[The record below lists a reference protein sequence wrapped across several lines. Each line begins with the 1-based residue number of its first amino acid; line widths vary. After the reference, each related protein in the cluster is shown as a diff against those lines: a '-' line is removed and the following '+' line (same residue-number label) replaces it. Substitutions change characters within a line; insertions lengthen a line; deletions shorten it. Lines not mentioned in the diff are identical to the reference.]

1 MWPAVQPISRV
12 ALVLSPAIG
21 DSLLMMT
28 IARNLRHN
36 GVEVTVFGAHIHSL
50 RNWFPGVDTQEYLGA
65 GHPGAGHPGAGLPL
79 LDPRA
84 PGIPVPRDLA
94 PRLSGF
100 DCVLQM
106 HRNRPFIGLERSHP
120 RVIFLD
126 HLCRV
131 RSPQSMADR
140 LSRFCLDELG
150 LASAH
155 KSNGMT
161 APAGLLY
168 RKHPLRVA
176 IHPTASTADKCW
188 LASRFIRLAL
198 QLRKLGFSP
207 EFVVAPQERADWLH
221 IERLGLALPD
231 LGSLDN
237 VAAWI
242 YESGWFIGNDSGIG
256 HLASSLHIPTLSLF
270 MRSGIARTWRPGWG
284 AGQVLIGSTY
294 LPTGFLKERYWKY
307 MLSVRQV
314 SRAFE
319 QLRTSFRFA

>member
-1 MWPAVQPISRV
+1 MWPTVQPISRV

-28 IARNLRHN
+28 IARNLQEN
-36 GVEVTVFGAHIHSL
+36 GIAVTIFGRQIQSL
-50 RNWFPGVDTQEYLGA
+50 GAWFPEIET
-65 GHPGAGHPGAGLPL
+65 
-79 LDPRA
+79 LD
-84 PGIPVPRDLA
+84 DLVA
-94 PRLSGF
+94 EDLTAKLAGF
-100 DCVLQM
+100 DRVIQM
-106 HRNRPFIGLERSHP
+106 HRNKPFVGLEQHHP
-120 RVIFLD
+120 RVSFLD
-126 HLCRV
+126 HICRV
-131 RSPQSMADR
+131 RSSESMADR
-140 LSRFCLDELG
+140 LAKFCVDEFG
-150 LASAH
+150 LPGAD

-161 APAGLLY
+161 PPQGLQH

-188 LASRFIRLAL
+188 LPSRFIRLAIR
-198 QLRKLGFSP
+198 LRELGFSP

-221 IERLGLALPD
+221 IERLGLKLPD

-237 VAAWI
+237 VATWV

-270 MRSGIARTWRPGWG
+270 MRRGIARTWRPDWG
-284 AGQVLIGSTY
+284 TGQVLIGSTY

-319 QLRTSFRFA
+319 QLRASLSFA

>member
-1 MWPAVQPISRV
+1 MWPIVQPISRV

-28 IARNLRHN
+28 IARNLQQN
-36 GVEVTVFGAHIHSL
+36 GIAVTIFGRQIQSL
-50 RNWFPGVDTQEYLGA
+50 GAWFPEIET
-65 GHPGAGHPGAGLPL
+65 
-79 LDPRA
+79 LD
-84 PGIPVPRDLA
+84 DLA
-94 PRLSGF
+94 AEDLTAKLGGF
-100 DCVLQM
+100 DRVIQM
-106 HRNRPFIGLERSHP
+106 HRNKPFVGLDQYHP
-120 RVIFLD
+120 RVSFLD
-126 HLCRV
+126 HVCRV
-131 RSPQSMADR
+131 RSSVSMAGR
-140 LSRFCLDELG
+140 LAKFCVDEFG
-150 LASAH
+150 LPGAD

-161 APAGLLY
+161 PPQGLQH
-168 RKHPLRVA
+168 RKYPLRVA

-188 LASRFIRLAL
+188 LPSRFISLAIR
-198 QLRKLGFSP
+198 LRKLGFSP

-221 IERLGLALPD
+221 IERLGLKLPD

-237 VAAWI
+237 VATWV

-270 MRSGIARTWRPGWG
+270 MRRGIARTWRPDWG
-284 AGQVLIGSTY
+284 TGQVLIGSTY

-319 QLRTSFRFA
+319 QLRASLSFA

>member
-1 MWPAVQPISRV
+1 MWPNVEPVSRV

-28 IARNLRHN
+28 IARNLQQN
-36 GVEVTVFGAHIHSL
+36 GIAVTIFGRQIHAL
-50 RNWFPGVDTQEYLGA
+50 RDWFPGIDTQDDLHAE
-65 GHPGAGHPGAGLPL
+65 
-79 LDPRA
+79 
-84 PGIPVPRDLA
+84 DLA
-94 PRLSGF
+94 ARLTSF
-100 DCVLQM
+100 DRVIQM
-106 HRNRPFIGLERSHP
+106 HRNKPFVGLEQFHP
-120 RVIFLD
+120 RVSFLD

-131 RSPQSMADR
+131 RSSESMAGR
-140 LSRFCLDELG
+140 LAQFCRDEFV
-150 LASAH
+150 LASAG

-161 APAGLLY
+161 APSGLQH
-168 RKHPLRVA
+168 RKYPLRVA
-176 IHPTASTADKCW
+176 IHPTASTTDKCW

-198 QLRKLGFSP
+198 KLRKLGFQP
-207 EFVVAPQERADWLH
+207 EFVVAPQERADWVH
-221 IERLGLALPD
+221 IERFGIAVPD

-237 VAAWI
+237 VATWVF
-242 YESGWFIGNDSGIG
+242 ESGWFIGNDSGIG

-270 MRSGIARTWRPGWG
+270 MRRGIARTWRPDWG

-319 QLRTSFRFA
+319 QLRASLRFA

>member
-1 MWPAVQPISRV
+1 MWPTVQPISRV

-28 IARNLRHN
+28 IARNLQEN
-36 GVEVTVFGAHIHSL
+36 GIAVTIFGRQIQSL
-50 RNWFPGVDTQEYLGA
+50 GAWFPEIET
-65 GHPGAGHPGAGLPL
+65 
-79 LDPRA
+79 LD
-84 PGIPVPRDLA
+84 DLA
-94 PRLSGF
+94 AEDLTAKLAGF
-100 DCVLQM
+100 DRVIQM
-106 HRNRPFIGLERSHP
+106 HRNKPFVGLEQHHP
-120 RVIFLD
+120 RVSFLD
-126 HLCRV
+126 HICRV
-131 RSPQSMADR
+131 RSSESMADR
-140 LSRFCLDELG
+140 LAKFCVDEFG
-150 LASAH
+150 LPGAD

-161 APAGLLY
+161 PPQGLQH

-188 LASRFIRLAL
+188 LPSRFIRLAIR
-198 QLRKLGFSP
+198 LRELGFSP

-221 IERLGLALPD
+221 IERLGLKLPD

-237 VAAWI
+237 VATWV

-270 MRSGIARTWRPGWG
+270 MRRGIARTWRPDWG
-284 AGQVLIGSTY
+284 TGQVLIGSTY

-319 QLRTSFRFA
+319 QLRASLSFA

>member
-36 GVEVTVFGAHIHSL
+36 GVEVTVFGDQIRSL
-50 RNWFPGVDTQEYLGA
+50 REWFPGVDTREDLGA
-65 GHPGAGHPGAGLPL
+65 VGG
-79 LDPRA
+79 PRS

-100 DCVLQM
+100 DVVLQM
-106 HRNRPFIGLERSHP
+106 HRNRPFIGLEHCHP

-131 RSPQSMADR
+131 RSTQSMADR
-140 LSRFCLDELG
+140 LSRFCLEELG

-155 KSNGMT
+155 KSNGIT
-161 APAGLLY
+161 APAGLQY

-198 QLRKLGFSP
+198 QLRELGFSP

-237 VAAWI
+237 VAAWV

-270 MRSGIARTWRPGWG
+270 MRRGIARTWRPDWG
-284 AGQVLIGSTY
+284 AGQV
-294 LPTGFLKERYWKY
+294 LKERYWKY
-307 MLSVRQV
+307 MLSVGQV

-319 QLRTSFRFA
+319 RLRTNFRFA

>member
-1 MWPAVQPISRV
+1 MWPAVPPISRV

-28 IARNLRHN
+28 SARNLQQN
-36 GVEVTVFGAHIHSL
+36 GIAVTVFGRQIQAL
-50 RNWFPGVDTQEYLGA
+50 RGWFPGVETQDDLGA
-65 GHPGAGHPGAGLPL
+65 G
-79 LDPRA
+79 
-84 PGIPVPRDLA
+84 DLA
-94 PRLSGF
+94 AKLAGF
-100 DCVLQM
+100 DRVIQM
-106 HRNRPFIGLERSHP
+106 HRNKPFAGLEQAHP
-120 RVIFLD
+120 HVIFLD
-126 HLCRV
+126 HICRV
-131 RSPQSMADR
+131 RSSHSMADR
-140 LSRFCLDELG
+140 LARFCLDEFG

-161 APAGLLY
+161 APAGLQH
-168 RKHPLRVA
+168 RKYPVRVA

-188 LASRFIRLAL
+188 LPSRFIRLAVK
-198 QLRKLGFSP
+198 LRELGFSP
-207 EFVVAPQERADWLH
+207 EFVVAPQERADWIH

-237 VAAWI
+237 VAKWVF
-242 YESGWFIGNDSGIG
+242 ESGWFIGNDSGIG

-270 MRSGIARTWRPGWG
+270 MRRGIAHTWRPDWG

-314 SRAFE
+314 SRAFD
-319 QLRTSFRFA
+319 QMRANLSFT

>member
-28 IARNLRHN
+28 VARNLRHH
-36 GVEVTVFGAHIHSL
+36 GIEVTVFGRQIRFL
-50 RNWFPGVDTQEYLGA
+50 RDWFPGVDVQEDLAA
-65 GHPGAGHPGAGLPL
+65 GEPGAGHPAANFTTTGVP
-79 LDPRA
+79 A
-84 PGIPVPRDLA
+84 PADLA

-100 DCVLQM
+100 DYVLQM
-106 HRNRPFIGLERSHP
+106 HRNKPFIGLEHCHP

-126 HLCRV
+126 HLCRA
-131 RSPQSMADR
+131 RLPESMADR
-140 LSRFCLDELG
+140 LARFCRNDLG

-161 APAGLLY
+161 APAGLQH
-168 RKHPLRVA
+168 RKYPLRVA

-198 QLRKLGFSP
+198 ELRELGFSP

-231 LGSLDN
+231 LGSLDG
-237 VAAWI
+237 VASWVF
-242 YESGWFIGNDSGIG
+242 ESGWFIGNDSGIG

-270 MRSGIARTWRPGWG
+270 MRRGLAHTWRPDWG

-319 QLRTSFRFA
+319 QLRTNFHFA

>member
-1 MWPAVQPISRV
+1 MWPTVQPISRV

-28 IARNLRHN
+28 IARNLQQN
-36 GVEVTVFGAHIHSL
+36 GIAVTIFGRQIQSL
-50 RNWFPGVDTQEYLGA
+50 GAWFPEVET
-65 GHPGAGHPGAGLPL
+65 
-79 LDPRA
+79 LD
-84 PGIPVPRDLA
+84 DLSVA
-94 PRLSGF
+94 DLTAKLSGF
-100 DCVLQM
+100 DRVIQM
-106 HRNRPFIGLERSHP
+106 HRNKPFVGLEQYHP
-120 RVIFLD
+120 RVSFLD
-126 HLCRV
+126 HICRV
-131 RSPQSMADR
+131 RSSESMADR
-140 LSRFCLDELG
+140 LAKFCVDEFG
-150 LASAH
+150 LAGAD

-161 APAGLLY
+161 PPPGLQH
-168 RKHPLRVA
+168 RKYPLRVA

-188 LASRFIRLAL
+188 LPSRFIRLAIR
-198 QLRKLGFSP
+198 LRELGFSP

-221 IERLGLALPD
+221 IERLGLKLPD

-237 VAAWI
+237 VATWV

-270 MRSGIARTWRPGWG
+270 MRRGIARTWRPDWG
-284 AGQVLIGSTY
+284 TGQVLIGSTY

-319 QLRTSFRFA
+319 QLRASLSFA

>member
-28 IARNLRHN
+28 IARNLQQH
-36 GVEVTVFGAHIHSL
+36 GIAVTVFGRQIQSL
-50 RNWFPGVDTQEYLGA
+50 RDWFPNVETLDDLN
-65 GHPGAGHPGAGLPL
+65 PGELEM
-79 LDPRA
+79 R
-84 PGIPVPRDLA
+84 LA
-94 PRLSGF
+94 GF
-100 DCVLQM
+100 DRVIQM
-106 HRNRPFIGLERSHP
+106 HRNKPFLGLEHAHP

-126 HLCRV
+126 HICRV
-131 RSPQSMADR
+131 RSSHSMADR
-140 LSRFCLDELG
+140 LARFCIDEFG

-161 APAGLLY
+161 APAGLQH
-168 RKHPLRVA
+168 RKYPLRVA
-176 IHPTASTADKCW
+176 IHPTASTSDKCW
-188 LASRFIRLAL
+188 LPSRFIRLAIK
-198 QLRKLGFSP
+198 LRELGFSP

-221 IERLGLALPD
+221 IKRLGLALPD

-237 VAAWI
+237 VAAWV

-270 MRSGIARTWRPGWG
+270 MRRGIAHTWRPDWG
-284 AGQVLIGSTY
+284 AGQVLIGSTF
-294 LPTGFLKERYWKY
+294 LPTGYLKERYWKY

-314 SRAFE
+314 SRAFD
-319 QLRTSFRFA
+319 QMRANPSFA

>member
-1 MWPAVQPISRV
+1 MWPTVQPISRV

-28 IARNLRHN
+28 IARNLQQN
-36 GVEVTVFGAHIHSL
+36 GIAVTIFGRQIQSL
-50 RNWFPGVDTQEYLGA
+50 GAWFPEVET
-65 GHPGAGHPGAGLPL
+65 
-79 LDPRA
+79 LD
-84 PGIPVPRDLA
+84 DLSVA
-94 PRLSGF
+94 DLTAKLSVF
-100 DCVLQM
+100 DRVIQM
-106 HRNRPFIGLERSHP
+106 HRNKPFVGLEQYHP
-120 RVIFLD
+120 RVSFLD
-126 HLCRV
+126 HICRV
-131 RSPQSMADR
+131 RSSESMADR
-140 LSRFCLDELG
+140 LAKFCVDEFG
-150 LASAH
+150 LAGAD

-161 APAGLLY
+161 PPPGLQH
-168 RKHPLRVA
+168 RKYPLRVA

-188 LASRFIRLAL
+188 LPSRFIRLAIR
-198 QLRKLGFSP
+198 LRELGFSP

-221 IERLGLALPD
+221 IERLGLKLPD

-237 VAAWI
+237 VATWV

-270 MRSGIARTWRPGWG
+270 MRRGIARTWRPDWG
-284 AGQVLIGSTY
+284 TGQVLIGSTY

-319 QLRTSFRFA
+319 QLRASLSFA

>member
-1 MWPAVQPISRV
+1 MWPTVQPISRV

-28 IARNLRHN
+28 IARNLQQN
-36 GVEVTVFGAHIHSL
+36 GIAVTIFGRQIQSL
-50 RNWFPGVDTQEYLGA
+50 GAWFPEVET
-65 GHPGAGHPGAGLPL
+65 
-79 LDPRA
+79 LD
-84 PGIPVPRDLA
+84 DLSVA
-94 PRLSGF
+94 DLTAKLSGF
-100 DCVLQM
+100 DQVIQM
-106 HRNRPFIGLERSHP
+106 HRNKPFVGLEQYHP
-120 RVIFLD
+120 RVSFLD
-126 HLCRV
+126 HICRV
-131 RSPQSMADR
+131 RSSESMADR
-140 LSRFCLDELG
+140 LAKFCVDEFG
-150 LASAH
+150 LAGAD

-161 APAGLLY
+161 PPPGLQH
-168 RKHPLRVA
+168 RKYPLRVA

-188 LASRFIRLAL
+188 LPSRFIRLAIR
-198 QLRKLGFSP
+198 LRELGFSP

-221 IERLGLALPD
+221 IERLGLKLPD

-237 VAAWI
+237 VATWV

-270 MRSGIARTWRPGWG
+270 MRRGIARTWRPDWG
-284 AGQVLIGSTY
+284 TGQVLIGSTY

-319 QLRTSFRFA
+319 QLRASLSFA

>member
-1 MWPAVQPISRV
+1 MWPAVPPISRV

-28 IARNLRHN
+28 IARNLQQN
-36 GVEVTVFGAHIHSL
+36 GIAVTAFGRQIQSL
-50 RNWFPGVDTQEYLGA
+50 RDWFPRVETQDDLDA
-65 GHPGAGHPGAGLPL
+65 GELEA
-79 LDPRA
+79 
-84 PGIPVPRDLA
+84 
-94 PRLSGF
+94 RLSGF
-100 DCVLQM
+100 DRVIQM
-106 HRNRPFIGLERSHP
+106 HRNKPFAGLEQAHP
-120 RVIFLD
+120 RVILLD
-126 HLCRV
+126 HLCRA
-131 RSPQSMADR
+131 RSSHSMAHR
-140 LSRFCLDELG
+140 VARFCQDEFG

-161 APAGLLY
+161 APAGLQH

-188 LASRFIRLAL
+188 LPSRFIRLAIK
-198 QLRKLGFSP
+198 LRELGFSP
-207 EFVVAPQERADWLH
+207 EFVVAPQERADWIH

-237 VAAWI
+237 VARWVF
-242 YESGWFIGNDSGIG
+242 ESGWFIGNDSGIG

-270 MRSGIARTWRPGWG
+270 MRRGIAHTWRPDWG

-319 QLRTSFRFA
+319 QMRANPSFA